1 MLSLPQKGSS
11 LGSEQGGWDTQHHIF
26 PDLKAPGLYMLFPSI
41 SGVGTMLMALHPRQH
56 HATALFCFNNWL
68 LLKMIPFISCF
79 LPHLAS
85 FLIKRGHWYL

>member
-41 SGVGTMLMALHPRQH
+41 SGVGTMLMALHPPPPPASIMRQPYS
-56 HATALFCFNNWL
+56 ALITGF
-68 LLKMIPFISCF
+68 
-79 LPHLAS
+79 
-85 FLIKRGHWYL
+85 Y